1 MITAEPGQFDSVTSP
16 EVDSRAL
23 EYAAYEELVAFGE
36 TPPTPEPSQMLEQ
49 VAATHKMPGRLRSVV
64 QRARYMFRVGYH
76 EEVGSNI
83 GRSRI
88 LLGSAQPICR
98 VDEYPAYL
106 GRTPSE
112 LTEPEPAVLAAE
124 VVQTESAEQ
133 VPPKPRRI
141 TNWLLKKSVQIN
153 TLAHDT
159 IERTRRRPAIAI
171 AAGGVALVGAAVG
184 LKYGLS
190 ARGSG
195 STNIIDSITQASRQA
210 KPNMQSTAVADWF
223 HQFEASHPGTSFA
236 EFNSIINSR
245 EFAAMCEHPDEFAK
259 FLALQG

>member
-1 MITAEPGQFDSVTSP
+1 MITAEPGQFETMEP
-16 EVDSRAL
+16 EALDSRAL

-36 TPPTPEPSQMLEQ
+36 MPPAPEPPQAIEQ
-49 VAATHKMPGRLRSVV
+49 VQPARRFPGRFRLAVH
-64 QRARYMFRVGYH
+64 RARYMFRAGYH
-76 EEVGSNI
+76 EELGSNM
-83 GRSRI
+83 GHARI

-98 VDEYPAYL
+98 VDEYDAYL
-106 GRTPSE
+106 GRAPITQ
-112 LTEPEPAVLAAE
+112 PEPALPVE
-124 VVQTESAEQ
+124 QPQSQTIEHA
-133 VPPKPRRI
+133 VPKPRRLS
-141 TNWLLKKSVQIN
+141 NWLLKKSVQIN
-153 TLAHDT
+153 TLAHNT
-159 IERTRRRPAIAI
+159 IERARRRPVVAV

-245 EFAAMCEHPDEFAK
+245 EFAAMCERPDEFAK

>member
-1 MITAEPGQFDSVTSP
+1 MITAEPGQFDTIASP

-36 TPPTPEPSQMLEQ
+36 TPPTPEPPQMPEQ
-49 VAATHKMPGRLRSVV
+49 VPATHKMPGRLRSAV

-98 VDEYPAYL
+98 VDEYDAYI
-106 GRTPSE
+106 GRTPI
-112 LTEPEPAVLAAE
+112 TQPEPALPVE
-124 VVQTESAEQ
+124 QPQSQTIEHAL
-133 VPPKPRRI
+133 PKPRRI

-171 AAGGVALVGAAVG
+171 AAGGVALVGAAIG
-184 LKYGLS
+184 FKYGFS

-195 STNIIDSITQASRQA
+195 STNIVDAITQASQT
-210 KPNMQSTAVADWF
+210 KPNTQSAIVTDWF
-223 HQFEASHPGTSFA
+223 HQFEATHPGVSFT
-236 EFNSIINSR
+236 EFSGIINSR

>member
-1 MITAEPGQFDSVTSP
+1 MITAEPGQFDSITSP

-36 TPPTPEPSQMLEQ
+36 TPPAPEPPQMPEQ
-49 VAATHKMPGRLRSVV
+49 VPATHKMPGRLRLAAR
-64 QRARYMFRVGYH
+64 RARYMFRAGYH
-76 EEVGSNI
+76 EELGSNI

-98 VDEYPAYL
+98 VDEYDAYI
-106 GRTPSE
+106 GRTPI
-112 LTEPEPAVLAAE
+112 TQPEPALPVE
-124 VVQTESAEQ
+124 QPQSQTIEHAL
-133 VPPKPRRI
+133 PKPRRI

-153 TLAHDT
+153 MLAHDT

-171 AAGGVALVGAAVG
+171 AAGGVALVGTAVG

-190 ARGSG
+190 VRGSG

-210 KPNMQSTAVADWF
+210 KPNMQSTAVVDWF
-223 HQFEASHPGTSFA
+223 HQFEATHPGTSFA

-245 EFAAMCEHPDEFAK
+245 EFAAMCENPEEFAK